1 MICKTQIPEKPNVV
15 KINFKHKNKTK
26 YRYYLLI

>member
-1 MICKTQIPEKPNVV
+1 MICKIQIPEKPNVV
-15 KINFKHKNKTK
+15 KINSIHKNKTK